1 MEITTFNPQIVT
13 KDAESV
19 AALFEELGFERRHDQ
34 KGIGEFGVRDIRM
47 KNENGFYLDISQPE
61 GYEHA
66 DVVGIRMNVRDF
78 EEAYEL
84 LISKGF
90 KNVYGGDKV
99 ITKSSESAFLI
110 SPTSF
115 AINLIKHHR
124 K

>member
-1 MEITTFNPQIVT
+1 M
-13 KDAESV
+13 
-19 AALFEELGFERRHDQ
+19 
-34 KGIGEFGVRDIRM
+34 
-47 KNENGFYLDISQPE
+47 
-61 GYEHA
+61 
-66 DVVGIRMNVRDF
+66 VGIRMNVRDF

-90 KNVYGGDKV
+90 KNVYGDDKV

>member
-13 KDAESV
+13 KDAE
-19 AALFEELGFERRHDQ
+19 AIATFFEELGFERRHDQ

-61 GYEHA
+61 GYEHT

-90 KNVYGGDKV
+90 KNVYGDDKV